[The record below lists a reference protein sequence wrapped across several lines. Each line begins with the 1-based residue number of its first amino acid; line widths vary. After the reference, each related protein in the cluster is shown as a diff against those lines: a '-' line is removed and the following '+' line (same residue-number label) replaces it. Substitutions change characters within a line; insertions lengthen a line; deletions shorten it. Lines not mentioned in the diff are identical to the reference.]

1 MNSAPRSYLTP
12 ADRDAAAIEA
22 SKLRAMSLRRE
33 AVENFGRSI
42 SQAAARVLHATL
54 HAVTRSLRNAHKEV

>member
-1 MNSAPRSYLTP
+1 MNTVPRSYLTP

-33 AVENFGRSI
+33 AVERFGQATA
-42 SQAAARVLHATL
+42 QAASRLLHSTL
-54 HAVTRSLRNAHKEV
+54 QALARSLRNAHKEA